1 VTFGELAEAW
11 HAGRVKLRDTSKARN
26 RSYLDNY
33 LLPMFGRW
41 PVNRIE
47 TFDVQKWI
55 ASLDKRSLAPA
66 TIGKSV
72 SMLRTV
78 LKTAVRDKLIVVNP
92 ADADLELPVRD
103 PGADNPMVVLTA
115 TEVNDLIETAGL
127 FYGVHLL
134 TAAQTGLR
142 WGELVGLPIANVD
155 LLRGEIHV
163 QQQLIEVDGKLRI
176 SDKLKT
182 PTSRRTVTIGRG
194 LSELIGEHIGRFP
207 NQHGLVFTG
216 PEGGLLR
223 RSNFAKR
230 VLKPAAARIGRP
242 DLSMHDL
249 RHTHASLLL
258 ASGEPIT
265 VVSTRLG
272 HKHPAT
278 TLRTYAHAIAGTER
292 GPADTMDEM
301 FDTIPTTVNG
311 WRGMSGGWDA
321 EGDIIPISETQ

>member
-1 VTFGELAEAW
+1 
-11 HAGRVKLRDTSKARN
+11 
-26 RSYLDNY
+26 
-33 LLPMFGRW
+33 
-41 PVNRIE
+41 
-47 TFDVQKWI
+47 
-55 ASLDKRSLAPA
+55 
-66 TIGKSV
+66 
-72 SMLRTV
+72 
-78 LKTAVRDKLIVVNP
+78 
-92 ADADLELPVRD
+92 LPVRD

-115 TEVNDLIETAGL
+115 AEVNELVEVAGL

-142 WGELVGLPIANVD
+142 WGELVGLPIENAD
-155 LLRGEIHV
+155 LLRGELHI
-163 QQQLIEVDGKLRI
+163 QQQLIEVDGGLRI
-176 SDKLKT
+176 SDTLKT
-182 PTSRRTVTIGRG
+182 PTSRRTVTIGRR

-207 NQHGLVFTG
+207 NSHGLVFTG

-230 VLKPAAARIGRP
+230 VLKPAARKIDRP

-265 VVSTRLG
+265 VVSARLG

-292 GPADTMDEM
+292 GPADAMDAM
-301 FDTIPTTVNG
+301 FDTIPTTVDG
-311 WRGMSGGWDA
+311 WRGMSGGWTA
-321 EGDIIPISETQ
+321 KGDIIPISETQ